1 MVNFGDAVLFQHC
14 NPFMK
19 SLGLQVFNFILTV
32 TKNHSIVNL
41 HNLKQLLFFFL
52 VLFSWKKKNTKH
64 KDIITWLYTL
74 THFK

>member
-52 VLFSWKKKNTKH
+52 VLFS
-64 KDIITWLYTL
+64 
-74 THFK
+74 